1 MGSLRVAVIIGS
13 ERDMSAAKKC
23 SEVLEKLGIS
33 YEVKVLSAHR
43 TPKLLDKY
51 LEESD
56 AEVFIGMA
64 GLAAHLP
71 GYIASRTRKPV
82 IGVPLNVK
90 LEGLDSILSMVQM
103 PRGVPVAAV
112 GVDNGENAAWLA
124 ARILALGDRELQ
136 RKLAESK

>member
-1 MGSLRVAVIIGS
+1 MRAAIIIGS
-13 ERDMSAAKKC
+13 ERDMPAAQKC

-33 YEVKVLSAHR
+33 HEVKVLSAHR

-90 LEGLDSILSMVQM
+90 LEGLDALLSIAQM
-103 PRGVPVAAV
+103 PRGIPVAAV